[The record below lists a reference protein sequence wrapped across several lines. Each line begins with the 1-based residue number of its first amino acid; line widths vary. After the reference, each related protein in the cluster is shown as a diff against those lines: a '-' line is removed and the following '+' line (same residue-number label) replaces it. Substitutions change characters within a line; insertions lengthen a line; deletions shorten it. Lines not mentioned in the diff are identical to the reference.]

1 LLNDLLL
8 LGLSRLYLDSFHLS
22 AKIIRLTVV
31 SLQAEALCPACGQ
44 RSQRVHSR
52 YRRQVADVP
61 CAGIPVQW
69 TLTAKRFFCDNPD
82 CPKTTFVER
91 LPQVV
96 AVWSR
101 RTRRLIATQQSI
113 GVAVG
118 GEPGARLSRRLGMT
132 TSPDT
137 LLRLIHGLPQI
148 PAKPVRVLGV
158 DDWAWRRG
166 QRYGTLLVDLEQ
178 SEPVDLL
185 PDRTADML
193 AEWLKA
199 HPTVE
204 IISRDR
210 AGAYA
215 DGARRGA
222 PDALQVADRW
232 HLLHN
237 LVEALERLFDRL
249 PTSVRTPPAPT
260 VIAPT
265 ISLVTGKA
273 DSRPKMGLD
282 TPSVDEQPATI
293 RPPTRPEQIQQAR
306 RTRRLERFETVRRLH
321 AQGLSHRT
329 IAQQLQIGKGT
340 LRRYLNATTF
350 PEIARRRK
358 APSILDPF
366 VPYLAERWQAGCHNG
381 VQLWREIRGQGYA
394 GSRPLVSMWVAQ
406 QRRLL
411 PSRPQQAPRGQ
422 WPHPLAPPPPAR
434 PISARR
440 AAFLLLKPP
449 EQLDQD
455 QSDMVARLERASP
468 QVATAS
474 RLTHEFAQMVRER
487 QRDHLDDW
495 LQVAH
500 TCGIRE
506 LRYFARGLQRDYE
519 AVAAGLS
526 LPWSA
531 GPTEGHINRLKTLKR
546 QMYGKA
552 GFNLLRQRVL
562 NRV

>member
-1 LLNDLLL
+1 LLKDLFL
-8 LGLSRLYLDSFHLS
+8 LGLSQLYLESFHLS
-22 AKIIRLTVV
+22 AQIIRLTVV
-31 SLQAEALCPACGQ
+31 SLQAEALCPVCGQ

-52 YRRQVADVP
+52 YRRQVGDVP

-69 TLTAKRFFCDNPD
+69 TLTARRFFCDNPQ
-82 CPKTTFVER
+82 CPKTSFAER

-101 RTRRLIATQQSI
+101 RSQRLIAAQQGI
-113 GVAVG
+113 GLSVG

-137 LLRLIHGLPQI
+137 LLRLIHRLPQA

-166 QRYGTLLVDLEQ
+166 QRYGTLLVDLER

-185 PDRTADML
+185 PDRTAEAL
-193 AEWLKA
+193 AEWLTV
-199 HPTVE
+199 HPTIE

-222 PDALQVADRW
+222 PDAVQVADRW

-249 PTSVRTPPAPT
+249 PTNVRTPATPAAVT
-260 VIAPT
+260 PT
-265 ISLVTGKA
+265 ISLAARKT
-273 DSRPKMGLD
+273 DSRPKTSPE
-282 TPSVDEQPATI
+282 TPSVPERAATI

-321 AQGLSHRT
+321 AQGVTQRA
-329 IAQQLQIGKGT
+329 IARQLQIGKGT
-340 LRRYLNATTF
+340 VRRYLNAATF

-366 VPYLAERWQAGCHNG
+366 VAYLTERWQAGCHDG
-381 VQLWREIRGQGYA
+381 VQLWREICGRGYA
-394 GSRPLVSMWVAQ
+394 GSRPLVSIWVAQ
-406 QRRLL
+406 RRRLL
-411 PSRPQQAPRGQ
+411 PSRPQYAPRGQ
-422 WPHPLAPPPPAR
+422 WPHPLAPPPPPR
-434 PISARR
+434 PISSRR
-440 AAFLLLKPP
+440 AAFLLMKAP
-449 EQLDQD
+449 ERLDHD
-455 QSDMVARLERASP
+455 QVDTVARLEQASP

-474 RLTHEFAQMVRER
+474 RLVHEFAQMVRER
-487 QRDHLDDW
+487 KRDRLDDW
-495 LQVAH
+495 LRAAH
-500 TCGIRE
+500 ASGIRE

-526 LPWSA
+526 LPWSS

-552 GFNLLRQRVL
+552 GFDLLRQRVL

>member
-1 LLNDLLL
+1 MLNDILL
-8 LGLSRLYLDSFHLS
+8 LGPSQLSLEAFYLS
-22 AKIIRLTVV
+22 AKVIRLTVV
-31 SLQAEALCPACGQ
+31 TFQAEALCPVCGQ
-44 RSQRVHSR
+44 MSRRVHSR
-52 YRRQVADVP
+52 YRRRIADVP

-69 TLTAKRFFCDNPD
+69 TLKARRFFCDTSN
-82 CPKTTFVER
+82 CPKATFAER

-101 RTRRLIATQQSI
+101 RTRRLITAQQGI
-113 GVAVG
+113 GLALG
-118 GEPGARLSRRLGMT
+118 GEPGARLSHRLGMA

-137 LLRLIHGLPQI
+137 LLRLIRRTPE
-148 PAKPVRVLGV
+148 PVAAPVRVLGV

-166 QRYGTLLVDLEQ
+166 QRYGTLLVDLERSQ
-178 SEPVDLL
+178 PIDLL
-185 PDRTADML
+185 PDRTAEAL
-193 AEWLKA
+193 AVWLKA
-199 HPTVE
+199 HPSVE

-222 PDALQVADRW
+222 PNAVQVADRW

-249 PTSVRTPPAPT
+249 PTDVRTPASPIVT
-260 VIAPT
+260 RPT
-265 ISLVTGKA
+265 IRQSAPEA
-273 DSRPKMGLD
+273 DSKSKTRSERAS
-282 TPSVDEQPATI
+282 SVEQSAPV

-306 RTRRLERFETVRRLH
+306 RTRRFERFETVRRLH
-321 AQGLSHRT
+321 AQGLSHRA

-340 LRRYLNATTF
+340 VRRYLNATTF

-394 GSRPLVSMWVAQ
+394 GSRPLISMWVAQ

-411 PSRPQQAPRGQ
+411 PSRPQHAPRGQ

-474 RLTHEFAQMVRER
+474 RLVHEFAQMVRER